1 MRYVTILILL
11 GFTSAQSQ
19 SLVLSFQDPLPVRA
33 AKIEDIQVQPDG
45 KILVGGDIS
54 FYENQRVH
62 NLIRLNG
69 DGSLDESF
77 NFNFNFNGNFLVV
90 DLDLMSNGNIVAL
103 FRKYESARYTI
114 YLETILMVISS
125 TGTVLQQLND
135 ITGGATI
142 AVQPDDK
149 VLLAQGNLLKR
160 YSNTLQPENDFNA
173 GVTFNSGLTDI
184 EVFDGKI
191 YVSGGFSEVNGVTRH
206 DVARLN
212 MNGTLDTSFDTANGT
227 DDFIGSITLQA
238 DGKVLLGKCYINEFN
253 GQPGYRGML
262 RLNSNGSVDHS
273 FAPPSLN
280 GGVSEI
286 VAMPDGILYAAA
298 FLDYQNETA
307 DRFFRMLP
315 TGELDTSFDP
325 IKLNVFGSNT
335 LNIAVANGLI
345 LLDNS
350 SISGNVFGLSR
361 FATDASFDTAFKP
374 EVARFGTI
382 TIGDY
387 YQDKLIVAGDF
398 IRINGFETFGIA
410 RLNLNGTLDE
420 TFKQS
425 IDLGSVKQIE
435 ILDEDNILVST
446 HKNFFK
452 LSGTGSIKPDFNF
465 IPFEDLY
472 QVIKFI
478 VLPDGKIMVADANT
492 IRRLTANG
500 EKDGTFDIGSG
511 IDDISSTAF
520 DFDMQGDKVVYGSH
534 FKVFNAQDV
543 KNLIRLNPNGSI
555 DNEFDV
561 GAGPV
566 NNNPPGW
573 AGISL
578 IKVLD
583 NNEILVGGSFTDFA
597 GQVVPYRLV
606 KLNANGGIDL
616 EFNTNQENSPSPN
629 GVYFIDA
636 QVEQIGSRIFIRQRN
651 STNLYVIE
659 TNGTVVTDFV
669 IPSQTTFI
677 NHLIVSQP
685 PINGRVA
692 EVNEDLFALGLFQQT
707 GKENPSFILRM
718 QLTEV
723 VTGVEHKGVKIV
735 ESVFPNA
742 FHDKFQVTLL
752 KDINRTN
759 LTIHDL
765 SGKAIPVNA
774 SYYSENE
781 LQIDLSFAPAGLYFL
796 QVTSLSGQT
805 EVVKVVK
812 KH

>member
-1 MRYVTILILL
+1 MRYFTILILL

-19 SLVLSFQDPLPVRA
+19 SLVISFQDPLPVRA
-33 AKIEDIQVQPDG
+33 AKIEDIRVQPDG
-45 KILVGGDIS
+45 KIVVGGDIS

-69 DGSLDESF
+69 DGSLDASF
-77 NFNFNFNGNFLVV
+77 NFNFNDNFLVV
-90 DLDLMSNGNIVAL
+90 DLELMSNGNIVAL
-103 FRKYESARYTI
+103 LRKYESARYII
-114 YLETILMVISS
+114 YLETVLMVISS

-160 YSNTLQPENDFNA
+160 YSNTLQPDNDFNA

-191 YVSGGFSEVNGVTRH
+191 YVSGRFSEVNGVTRH
-206 DVARLN
+206 DVARLD

-227 DDFIGSITLQA
+227 DDIIGSITLQA
-238 DGKVLLGKCYINEFN
+238 DGKVLLGRCYINEFN
-253 GQPGYRGML
+253 GEPGYGGML
-262 RLNSNGSVDHS
+262 RLNSNGSVDQTFS
-273 FAPPSLN
+273 PPRLN

-286 VAMPDGILYAAA
+286 IAMPDGILYAAA
-298 FLDYQNETA
+298 FLDYQNETT
-307 DRFFRMLP
+307 DRFFKMLP

-325 IKLNVFGSNT
+325 IKLNEFGSNP
-335 LNIAVANGLI
+335 LNAAVANGSI

-361 FATDASFDTAFKP
+361 FATDASLDNAFKP

-382 TIGDY
+382 TIGDHF
-387 YQDKLIVAGDF
+387 QGKLIVAGDF

-420 TFKQS
+420 TFAQN
-425 IDLGSVKQIE
+425 IDLGSVKQIK
-435 ILDEDNILVST
+435 ILDDDNILVST
-446 HKNFFK
+446 YKNFFK
-452 LSGTGSIKPDFNF
+452 LSGTGSMKPEFNF
-465 IPFEDLY
+465 TPFEDLY

-492 IRRLTANG
+492 IRRLTTNG
-500 EKDGTFDIGSG
+500 EKDETFDIGSG

-520 DFDMQGDKVVYGSH
+520 DFDMQDDKVIYGSY
-534 FKVFNAQDV
+534 FKVFNGQDV
-543 KNLIRLNPNGSI
+543 KNLIRLNPNGAI
-555 DNEFDV
+555 DNVFDV
-561 GAGPV
+561 GAGPA
-566 NNNPPGW
+566 NSNPPGW
-573 AGISL
+573 PGVSL

-597 GQVVPYRLV
+597 DQPVANRLV
-606 KLNANGGIDL
+606 KLNEDGAIDL
-616 EFNTNQENSPSPN
+616 EFNNNQANAPAPN
-629 GVYFIDA
+629 EVYFMDA

-677 NHLIVSQP
+677 NHLIVSQAP
-685 PINGRVA
+685 NNGRVT
-692 EVNEDLFALGLFQQT
+692 EVNENLFALGLFQQV
-707 GKENPSFILRM
+707 GKENPSFILKM
-718 QLTEV
+718 ELTKV
-723 VTGVEHKGVKIV
+723 ITGLENKEDRII
-735 ESVFPNA
+735 ESIFPNP
-742 FHDKFQVTLL
+742 FHNKFQVNLSKSL
-752 KDINRTN
+752 SNSN
-759 LTIHDL
+759 LTLFDL
-765 SGKAIPVNA
+765 SGKEIQVEPVF
-774 SYYSENE
+774 YSQNE
-781 LQIDLSFAPAGLYFL
+781 IQIDLSLAPPGLYFL
-796 QVTSLSGQT
+796 KVSTLTGRSD
-805 EVVKVVK
+805 VVKVFK
-812 KH
+812 TR

>member
-1 MRYVTILILL
+1 MKYVTILILL
-11 GFTSAQSQ
+11 GFISAQSQ
-19 SLVLSFQDPLPVRA
+19 SIDTDFQDPLPIRA
-33 AKIEDIQVQPDG
+33 ATIEDIKVQPDR
-45 KILVGGDIS
+45 KILIGGDIA

-62 NLIRLNG
+62 NLIRLND
-69 DGSLDESF
+69 DGSLDASF
-77 NFNFNFNGNFLVV
+77 NFNFNNPFLVV

-103 FRKYESARYTI
+103 LRKYESNRYII

-125 TGTVLQQLND
+125 DGTILQQINGL
-135 ITGGATI
+135 TGGATI

-149 VLLAQGNLLKR
+149 VLLAEGSSLKR
-160 YSNTLQPENDFNA
+160 YSSTLQPDNDFNS
-173 GVTFNSGLTDI
+173 GVMFNNALTDI

-191 YVSGGFSEVNGVTRH
+191 YISGTFSEVNGVTRH
-206 DVARLN
+206 DVARLE

-253 GQPGYRGML
+253 GQSGYSGML
-262 RLNSNGSVDHS
+262 RLNSNGSVDHA
-273 FAPPSLN
+273 FTPPRLN

-286 VAMPDGILYAAA
+286 VAMPDGMLYAAA

-307 DRFFRMLP
+307 DRFFKMLP

-325 IKLNVFGSNT
+325 IKLNEFGSNP
-335 LNIAVANGLI
+335 LNIAVANGSI

-361 FATDASFDTAFKP
+361 FSMDASHDNGFKP

-387 YQDKLIVAGDF
+387 FQGKLTVAGDF

-420 TFKQS
+420 TFVQNM
-425 IDLGSVKQIE
+425 DLGSVKQIE

-446 HKNFFK
+446 YKNFFK
-452 LSGTGSIKPDFNF
+452 LSGSGSVKPDFNF
-465 IPFEDLY
+465 APFEDLY

-500 EKDGTFDIGSG
+500 EKDITFDIGSG

-520 DFDMQGDKVVYGSH
+520 DFDMQGDKVIYGSF
-534 FKVFNAQDV
+534 FKVFNSQNV
-543 KNLIRLNPNGSI
+543 KSLIRLSPNGSI
-555 DNEFDV
+555 DNGFDV

-566 NNNPPGW
+566 NSNAPGW
-573 AGISL
+573 SGISL

-597 GQVVPYRLV
+597 DQPVAHRLV
-606 KLNANGGIDL
+606 KLNENGAIDL
-616 EFNTNQENSPSPN
+616 EFNNNQANAPAPN
-629 GVYFIDA
+629 EVYFMDA
-636 QVEQIGSRIFIRQRN
+636 QVEQIASRIFIRQRN
-651 STNLYVIE
+651 SPNLYVIE

-669 IPSQTTFI
+669 IPSQTALI
-677 NHLIVSQP
+677 NHLIAVSQTP
-685 PINGRVA
+685 NNGRVA
-692 EVNEDLFALGLFQQT
+692 GVDENLFALGLFQEA
-707 GKENPSFILRM
+707 GKENPSFILRI
-718 QLTEV
+718 QLAEV
-723 VTGVEHKGVKIV
+723 ITALENKEDRII
-735 ESVFPNA
+735 ESTFPNP
-742 FHDKFQVTLL
+742 FYDKFQVTLS
-752 KDINRTN
+752 KSINNPN
-759 LTIHDL
+759 LTLLDL
-765 SGKAIPVNA
+765 SGKEIRVEPVF
-774 SYYSENE
+774 YSQNE
-781 LQIDLSFAPAGLYFL
+781 IQIDLSIAPPGLYFL
-796 QVTSLSGQT
+796 KVTTLTGQS

-812 KH
+812 SQ